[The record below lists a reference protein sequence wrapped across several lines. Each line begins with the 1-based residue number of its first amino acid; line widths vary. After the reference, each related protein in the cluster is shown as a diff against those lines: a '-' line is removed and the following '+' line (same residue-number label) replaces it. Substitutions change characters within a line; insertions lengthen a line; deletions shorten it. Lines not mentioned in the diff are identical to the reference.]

1 MRTRFAAIIAAL
13 LILAP
18 GIVSAQEHAW
28 CGPEKVIVFTQPN
41 CVYCD
46 MTIKFLNSIGV
57 QAITVDYRS
66 NAESYAATR
75 TGTPVVKL
83 ANGYIYGYNQR
94 AMRAAWCVE

>member
-1 MRTRFAAIIAAL
+1 MRTRFTAIIAAL

-18 GIVSAQEHAW
+18 GTALAQEHAW

-46 MTIKFLNSIGV
+46 MTITFLNRIGV
-57 QAITVDYRS
+57 RVVAMDYRTS
-66 NAESYAATR
+66 SESYAATR

-83 ANGYIYGYNQR
+83 ASGYIFGYNLR